1 MAELLFKLKSSME
14 KLLLII
20 VGVMM
25 GLLIIE
31 TFVIFTGVAI
41 PQNFKA
47 RHKFYYEFLHPDPQL
62 GLSVKPNLTNFE
74 NIWNGEPEIEKII
87 NTDNYGF
94 RNVGRDYSQ
103 SNLYFIGDSFV
114 WGLWVNRDKTFYGII
129 ESEIK
134 QPVIALGVPAYG
146 FEQYEILFQDWV
158 AKFKP
163 QTAVLSVYANDLNKL
178 KPLSTM
184 KDYYQISGW
193 SRYQSLPW
201 YKKTFLYQL
210 IFNHQPKTD
219 KNSLFAGLTKAKNGL
234 FLLSDRKLLKPE
246 FGIDINYLTS
256 PAHIQVEEAL
266 TRIIDLAQ
274 SNKIKLFIF
283 LIPSK
288 ESTYIKDYT
297 EISPHEVKYVE
308 TEEIG
313 YHRLCQLAKLKDV
326 SCVDLTQAF
335 RLHSEKEKLYF
346 DIDDHWNV
354 AGHQLASKLILDTLI
369 REKGI
374 DLTQDV
380 NSISFHE

>member
-1 MAELLFKLKSSME
+1 MAELMLKLKSGVQR
-14 KLLLII
+14 LLLIFIGI
-20 VGVMM
+20 VM

-31 TFVIFTGVAI
+31 TFAVFTGVVV

-47 RHKFYYEFLHPDPQL
+47 RHKFYYEFLRPDPQL
-62 GLSVKPNLTNFE
+62 GLKVSPNLRNFE
-74 NIWNGEPEIEKII
+74 NLWNGEPGIEKVI

-94 RNVGRDYSQ
+94 RNLGRDYSQ

-158 AKFKP
+158 TKFKP
-163 QTAVLSVYANDLNKL
+163 KTAVLCVYANDLNRL
-178 KPLSTM
+178 KPLSKM
-184 KDYYQISGW
+184 KDYYEIYGW
-193 SRYQSLPW
+193 SKHQSLPW
-201 YKKTFLYQL
+201 YKKTFLYQF
-210 IFNHQPKTD
+210 IFNRKPKPD
-219 KNSLFAGLTKAKNGL
+219 KNSLFAGLTKIKNGL

-246 FGIDINYLTS
+246 FGLDINYLTS
-256 PAHIQVEEAL
+256 DAHLQVEEAL
-266 TRIIDLAQ
+266 TRIIDLTQ
-274 SNKIKLFIF
+274 LNQVKLFIF

-288 ESTYIKDYT
+288 ESTYIKDYA

-313 YHRLCQLAKLKDV
+313 YNRLCQLAKSKNV
-326 SCVDLTQAF
+326 NCVDLTKVF
-335 RLHSEKEKLYF
+335 RQHSEEEKLYF

-354 AGHQLASKLILDTLI
+354 AGHKLASQLILDTLI
-369 REKGI
+369 QEKGV
-374 DLTQDV
+374 DLTQYV
-380 NSISFHE
+380 TNVSFKE